1 MVEVVGTAPT
11 SAMFITKFVYRHSW
25 KTNMYNIKLYFKDSI
40 YLLNMALTEQQK
52 KEITEQQS
60 QKNTTKRVTSPELE
74 KILYEAIPVLDHGFV
89 RVVDY
94 MGDDSSIVQ
103 SARVSYG
110 KGTKKVSTDSGLIKY
125 LMRHWHSTPFEMC
138 EIKYHIKLPIFIARQ
153 WIRHRTANV
162 NEYSARYSILDK
174 EFYLPAPKNL
184 AAQSKSNRQGRGDII
199 EGDQAKKV
207 LDLLKSDAERT
218 YKNYEEMLNER
229 YDGSIIDE
237 KKSGLARE
245 LARMNLTLNTYTQW
259 YWKTDLLNLMNFLRL
274 RADDHAQYEIRAY
287 ADAML
292 ETLKKWVPTT
302 YEAFMDYRVGGT
314 EVSAKGKS
322 IIQKLIK
329 GEKVSIE
336 DSGLSKRE
344 WNELMIAFDLK
355 DKVI

>member
-1 MVEVVGTAPT
+1 MPL
-11 SAMFITKFVYRHSW
+11 S
-25 KTNMYNIKLYFKDSI
+25 
-40 YLLNMALTEQQK
+40 EQQK
-52 KEITEQQS
+52 KEILEQQA

-103 SARVSYG
+103 AARVSYG
-110 KGTKKVSTDSGLIKY
+110 KGTKKISTDSGLIKY
-125 LMRHWHSTPFEMC
+125 LMRHRHSTPFEMC
-138 EIKYHIKLPIFIARQ
+138 EIKYHVKLPIFVARQ

-174 EFYLPAPKNL
+174 EFYLPSQESL
-184 AAQSKSNRQGRGDII
+184 AAQSQSNRQGRGDVL
-199 EGDQAKKV
+199 EGDQAKEV
-207 LDLLKSDAERT
+207 LNLLKQDAEKT
-218 YKNYEEMLNER
+218 YENYETMLNER
-229 YDGSIIDE
+229 YDGSVID
-237 KKSGLARE
+237 KNKVGLARE

-274 RADDHAQYEIRAY
+274 RADHHAQYEIRAY

-292 ETLKKWVPTT
+292 DTVKKWVPIT

-314 EVSAKGKS
+314 EVSAKGKL

-329 GEKVSIE
+329 GEKVDSE

-355 DKVI
+355 EKIVE